1 MKYIKLAL
9 SLLIAL
15 VVSVLAGC
23 QSAKKTKP
31 SPKNHGE
38 PAGHLTARPTT
49 DEVKKSVIYQL
60 MIQNFTNE
68 GTFKKAMYLLPH
80 IKSTGANIVY
90 LCPIVEADDDTD
102 QNFWSNRQKKSKLNN
117 PKNPYRMKDYFKLE
131 PAFGTEDDFK
141 AFVAEAHKLGL
152 KVILDL
158 VYYHCGPKAT
168 FIKDHPNFVVR
179 DKYGNVE
186 NGRWCFPELNFK
198 DPELREYLWQNMEY
212 FIKKFDVD
220 GYRTDVEFSVPAD
233 FWAEGYK
240 RIKKIKPDVFMLAE
254 SERPSSQVD
263 AYDACYSFKWTYA
276 IRNVYLGRKPAK
288 FLRESWE
295 SQMKDMAKGSRLL
308 RCLDNHDTVTDSC
321 TSKTCKFQRF
331 EKTFGHRGI
340 DSVLV
345 LNYTIDGIPMLWSG
359 NEFVDDS
366 RLSLFSTPKYGRL
379 IVGWENLSTK
389 CGQARMKLV
398 KKLAEIR
405 RANPALWKGATKWID
420 NTNEKSVISFTRKFE
435 NQEVLVVINTTNA
448 PAEVEVKQCT
458 KGMSELLKYGCQADK
473 NKFKLQPYGYIVL
486 KK

>member
-1 MKYIKLAL
+1 MKYTKLAL

-212 FIKKFDVD
+212 FIKRKQ
-220 GYRTDVEFSVPAD
+220 
-233 FWAEGYK
+233 K
-240 RIKKIKPDVFMLAE
+240 R
-254 SERPSSQVD
+254 S
-263 AYDACYSFKWTYA
+263 Y
-276 IRNVYLGRKPAK
+276 
-288 FLRESWE
+288 
-295 SQMKDMAKGSRLL
+295 
-308 RCLDNHDTVTDSC
+308 
-321 TSKTCKFQRF
+321 
-331 EKTFGHRGI
+331 
-340 DSVLV
+340 
-345 LNYTIDGIPMLWSG
+345 
-359 NEFVDDS
+359 
-366 RLSLFSTPKYGRL
+366 RL
-379 IVGWENLSTK
+379 I
-389 CGQARMKLV
+389 
-398 KKLAEIR
+398 
-405 RANPALWKGATKWID
+405 
-420 NTNEKSVISFTRKFE
+420 
-435 NQEVLVVINTTNA
+435 
-448 PAEVEVKQCT
+448 
-458 KGMSELLKYGCQADK
+458 Y
-473 NKFKLQPYGYIVL
+473 
-486 KK
+486 